1 MALDLIDTSSNSS
14 VSPFFQNDNYI
25 LPSGEKYDL
34 KTDLQSSPLTD
45 FDHSSMWDEVS
56 ALHSNRL
63 MLDVGTTYPN
73 AAPWTSSENSTN
85 KETTTRGGGDA
96 DITLEECLNNQ
107 LPWKLAQFSNMAGNS
122 KPHTTLSR
130 AEIARLRT
138 VAMPVQSHAASPTA
152 SSPSSESEGT
162 RRRRNRTLSE
172 TPESDCLAPRSKRII
187 NKRRAHNVIEK
198 RYRTNLVDKLSE
210 LRDSIPGLRFETDNS
225 PDEDSQSL
233 SAAPKLN
240 KATILSKATE
250 YIGQL
255 ARQNQDLSK
264 ENRALQIRI
273 SAFEMLLTAQRGF
286 DST

>member
-1 MALDLIDTSSNSS
+1 
-14 VSPFFQNDNYI
+14 
-25 LPSGEKYDL
+25 
-34 KTDLQSSPLTD
+34 
-45 FDHSSMWDEVS
+45 MWDEVN

-73 AAPWTSSENSTN
+73 AVPWTSSENSTN
-85 KETTTRGGGDA
+85 KETTTSSGGDA

-122 KPHTTLSR
+122 KPHTTLTR
-130 AEIARLRT
+130 AEVARLRT

-152 SSPSSESEGT
+152 SSPSSEPEGT
-162 RRRRNRTLSE
+162 RRRRNRASSE
-172 TPESDCLAPRSKRII
+172 TSESDCLAPRSKRVI

-225 PDEDSQSL
+225 PDEDSQSF

-240 KATILSKATE
+240 KVCHL
-250 YIGQL
+250 
-255 ARQNQDLSK
+255 D
-264 ENRALQIRI
+264 RI
-273 SAFEMLLTAQRGF
+273 SYALSLLYKI
-286 DST
+286 